1 MSDPIRAAT
10 ALRGEDRPLVDVHDL
25 LVLDLDGVVYVGAG
39 AVPAAVETLLEA
51 RSRGIGWCF
60 ATNNASRTPHDVAA
74 HLLALGLPAGDDEV
88 ITSSQAAAQIVAE
101 RCGPGAVVLA
111 VGGPGVATACVE
123 AGLRPITPLEG
134 READAHAP
142 AERPVAVVQ
151 GFGRDVAWTDLAQAA
166 RAVRGGA
173 LWIATNTDATLP
185 TGHGPAPGNGTLVA
199 AVRAAVDV
207 DPLVAGKPEPVMFA
221 HAAARVGA
229 RCPLVVGD
237 RLDTDLAGA
246 VRAGMPGLLVLTGV
260 SKPADLL
267 AAPAAHRPTY
277 VARDL
282 TGLLHAHPATE
293 RAGTG
298 WRCGTAV
305 VHLRDG
311 ALHGEAPSGP
321 VGSLDLLR
329 AACAAAWSR
338 EPGAPV
344 PSVGAELERR
354 WESLAGGGTPGD
366 VAAGR

>member
-1 MSDPIRAAT
+1 
-10 ALRGEDRPLVDVHDL
+10 VDAHDL

-74 HLLALGLPAGDDEV
+74 HLVELGLPAADDEV
-88 ITSSQAAAQIVAE
+88 ITSSQAAAQIVAD
-101 RCGPGAVVLA
+101 RCGGGAVVLA
-111 VGGPGVATACVE
+111 VGGPGVAAACAE
-123 AGLRPITPLEG
+123 AGLRPVTSLERRG
-134 READAHAP
+134 ADGEALEEH
-142 AERPVAVVQ
+142 PVAVVQ

-173 LWIATNTDATLP
+173 LWVATNTDATLP
-185 TGHGPAPGNGTLVA
+185 TGYGPAPGNGTLVA
-199 AVRAAVDV
+199 AVRAAVDL
-207 DPLVAGKPEPVMFA
+207 DPVVAGKPEPVMFA
-221 HAAARVGA
+221 QAAARVGA
-229 RCPLVVGD
+229 LRPLVVGD

-260 SKPADLL
+260 SRPADLL

-282 TGLLHAHPATE
+282 TSLLQAHPATE
-293 RAGTG
+293 RSGDG

-305 VHLRDG
+305 VRVRDG
-311 ALHGEAPSGP
+311 ELRGEAPSGP
-321 VGSLDLLR
+321 TGSLDLLR
-329 AACAAAWSR
+329 AACAAVWSR

-344 PSVGAELERR
+344 PSVGPELERR
-354 WESLAGGGTPGD
+354 WEALADGGTRGV